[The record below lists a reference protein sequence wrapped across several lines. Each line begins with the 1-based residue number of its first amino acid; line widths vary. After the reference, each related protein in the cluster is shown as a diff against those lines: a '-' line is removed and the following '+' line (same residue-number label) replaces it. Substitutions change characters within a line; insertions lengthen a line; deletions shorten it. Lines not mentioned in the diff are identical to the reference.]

1 MATKYGKVSSINPAL
16 GRARVVFN
24 DAQNMVSAEL
34 PIRYEATGKDKC
46 YHMPGI
52 GEQVIVEVPDDSTN
66 GDGVIIGSYYS
77 EAQPPECTDPNKW
90 RIRFANGDYIEHDNA
105 TGNFTINVS
114 GKITIK
120 GANIYL
126 NE

>member
-1 MATKYGKVSSINPAL
+1 MATKYGKISSINPTL
-16 GRARVVFN
+16 GRARVVFD
-24 DAQNMVSAEL
+24 DAQGMVSGEL

-52 GEQVIVEVPDDSTN
+52 GEQVIVEIPDDSTN

-105 TGNFTINVS
+105 TGDLQIIVSGHITIN
-114 GKITIK
+114 
-120 GANIYL
+120 GARIDL
-126 NE
+126 N

>member
-52 GEQVIVEVPDDSTN
+52 GEQVIVDVPDDSTN

-90 RIRFANGDYIEHDNA
+90 CIKFANGDYIEHDNSSGDLKIIVS
-105 TGNFTINVS
+105 GNITIN
-114 GKITIK
+114 
-120 GANIYL
+120 GARIDL
-126 NE
+126 N

>member
-52 GEQVIVEVPDDSTN
+52 GEQVIVDVPDDSTN

-77 EAQPPECTDPNKW
+77 EAQPPECRDPNKW
-90 RIRFANGDYIEHDNA
+90 RIKFANGDYIEHDNSSGDLKIIVS
-105 TGNFTINVS
+105 GNITIN
-114 GKITIK
+114 
-120 GANIYL
+120 GARIDL
-126 NE
+126 N